1 MGIKGIV
8 KGNSIILQE
17 PLPEQELKEGKQV
30 EVIILPPKKPV
41 HRFRTFQLGIKE
53 EALERERLYGEDT
66 TPL

>member
-1 MGIKGIV
+1 MGIRGIV

-30 EVIILPPKKPV
+30 EIIILPPKRPV
-41 HRFRTFQLGIKE
+41 HHFRTFQLGVKE
-53 EALERERLYGEDT
+53 EALDREWLYGEDT